1 MDERRDSEETWVG
14 DLDGYG
20 RDPFEDE
27 LAEAVWEFATDPE
40 QIVPW

>member
-1 MDERRDSEETWVG
+1 MDERRDIEDTVMD

-27 LAEAVWEFATDPE
+27 VAEVAWDFATDPD